1 MFRENTY
8 PTETEDVGQFYKE
21 FLEPSFEDLAEIKI
35 LVAYFSVQGFSEIF
49 KGLQNIFKNDG
60 KISLLIG
67 LNNRPDREILEA
79 GSIEISDEQIESFN
93 RTFLNDLENLKYLG
107 DKYRIALFAFLIKK
121 GFLEVKFAKMV
132 EQNAEFHPKLY
143 ILKDLNG
150 DYVASAGSTNLTF
163 RGTRSNFEWD
173 NIRVSW
179 EDGRDEQGV
188 LNSINKFDAIWSG
201 DRESFLIYKL
211 NQDFATQI
219 LNKLEIAESDEEFL
233 KIIDYLESEFTQ
245 DNKLF
250 DALNNSPLLSEF
262 SLGNVALWPHQS
274 SVFQKA
280 INMWPI
286 KQLFS
291 DEVGLGKTLE
301 VGAVTSY
308 LKRYKGVSRILILP
322 PAGLVENWQEEMKE
336 RFGLEFEKYD
346 SNKKAWTDSSDKT
359 TASKQLSKPYK
370 YSYEIPKLAI
380 VSQDLV
386 GKTEDH
392 FFKDI
397 KEFPELVI
405 VDEAH
410 HVRKTRERNG
420 TEPRKLYKF
429 IESIKDVVPHIL
441 LATATPMSKQVE
453 EYYFLLQLL
462 GIDGYVDEKEFKN
475 ILKFLA
481 DEGAGGNLNFVKDL
495 ANIYLKLAESIDV
508 ENLTLNDSDLGE
520 LSSITPENI
529 KNINFLQN
537 IKLENA
543 LINFFTFNTPA
554 SFFTSRNM
562 RSVLEKFPNTYKFP
576 NRIMHG
582 ELVEIEQ
589 GSEIPKLLNKLL
601 NFVQIELGKTEEIR
615 FERKNVSGLVKS
627 FYQQRFWSSFFA
639 ARKSLQNRREALDDH
654 INDMRS
660 ETGRFIFNQE
670 DGVSVFIEDEENNM
684 TKEQKEKIIRT
695 AEFEKEALE
704 DIINEFDGVIPY
716 DETELARFDPK
727 IKALSNIL
735 NSEISKN
742 RPVIIFS
749 RYTDT
754 LEFIERSFS
763 SILNQKLNNYVVF
776 TGDRREHLEN
786 QNISSN
792 LTRKTIRRLLDSGKV
807 QLLLCSEAASEGLN
821 LQSASTMVNIDVPW
835 VPTKLEQRIGRIDRL
850 GQLAEEIN
858 IYNIY
863 YPDTYEQEMY
873 EKLFRRQTDINFTLG
888 PFASI
893 MSDDIKNTLDI
904 EDLKQFEEI
913 TNKYNDMK
921 TDESFKGLQL
931 LWEGSGDF
939 NQYSESVRNAI
950 LKFIKKNNADTEL
963 EAYSG
968 ALNPVTLAN
977 EELKNAIKNSF
988 NAELFDDF
996 SFIISDQSIWGM
1008 VKSIENKIFLV
1019 NPDKIINTLF
1029 DEFMSDYIF
1038 EEINSEYTLKEV
1050 ISIYEN
1056 NKVALSIPKHYYFEL
1071 EETNLNQFYFEK
1083 IKLVSVSK
1091 FL

>member
-79 GSIEISDEQIESFN
+79 GSIEISDEEIESFN
-93 RTFLNDLENLKYLG
+93 RTFLNDLENLKSLG

-188 LNSINKFDAIWSG
+188 LNSINKFEAIWSG

-386 GKTEDH
+386 GKTEEH

-397 KEFPELVI
+397 KEF
-405 VDEAH
+405 
-410 HVRKTRERNG
+410 
-420 TEPRKLYKF
+420 
-429 IESIKDVVPHIL
+429 
-441 LATATPMSKQVE
+441 
-453 EYYFLLQLL
+453 
-462 GIDGYVDEKEFKN
+462 
-475 ILKFLA
+475 
-481 DEGAGGNLNFVKDL
+481 LN
-495 ANIYLKLAESIDV
+495 
-508 ENLTLNDSDLGE
+508 
-520 LSSITPENI
+520 
-529 KNINFLQN
+529 
-537 IKLENA
+537 
-543 LINFFTFNTPA
+543 
-554 SFFTSRNM
+554 
-562 RSVLEKFPNTYKFP
+562 
-576 NRIMHG
+576 
-582 ELVEIEQ
+582 
-589 GSEIPKLLNKLL
+589 
-601 NFVQIELGKTEEIR
+601 
-615 FERKNVSGLVKS
+615 
-627 FYQQRFWSSFFA
+627 
-639 ARKSLQNRREALDDH
+639 
-654 INDMRS
+654 
-660 ETGRFIFNQE
+660 
-670 DGVSVFIEDEENNM
+670 
-684 TKEQKEKIIRT
+684 
-695 AEFEKEALE
+695 
-704 DIINEFDGVIPY
+704 
-716 DETELARFDPK
+716 
-727 IKALSNIL
+727 
-735 NSEISKN
+735 
-742 RPVIIFS
+742 
-749 RYTDT
+749 
-754 LEFIERSFS
+754 
-763 SILNQKLNNYVVF
+763 
-776 TGDRREHLEN
+776 
-786 QNISSN
+786 
-792 LTRKTIRRLLDSGKV
+792 
-807 QLLLCSEAASEGLN
+807 
-821 LQSASTMVNIDVPW
+821 
-835 VPTKLEQRIGRIDRL
+835 
-850 GQLAEEIN
+850 
-858 IYNIY
+858 
-863 YPDTYEQEMY
+863 
-873 EKLFRRQTDINFTLG
+873 
-888 PFASI
+888 
-893 MSDDIKNTLDI
+893 
-904 EDLKQFEEI
+904 
-913 TNKYNDMK
+913 
-921 TDESFKGLQL
+921 
-931 LWEGSGDF
+931 
-939 NQYSESVRNAI
+939 
-950 LKFIKKNNADTEL
+950 
-963 EAYSG
+963 
-968 ALNPVTLAN
+968 
-977 EELKNAIKNSF
+977 
-988 NAELFDDF
+988 
-996 SFIISDQSIWGM
+996 
-1008 VKSIENKIFLV
+1008 
-1019 NPDKIINTLF
+1019 
-1029 DEFMSDYIF
+1029 
-1038 EEINSEYTLKEV
+1038 
-1050 ISIYEN
+1050 
-1056 NKVALSIPKHYYFEL
+1056 
-1071 EETNLNQFYFEK
+1071 
-1083 IKLVSVSK
+1083 
-1091 FL
+1091 